1 MANTD
6 RELATA
12 AQVADY
18 LQISEAA
25 LAQNRYR
32 GVGPKFI
39 RHGRRIF
46 YRWSDVQA
54 YLDAATVSHD

>member
-1 MANTD
+1 MTTD
-6 RELATA
+6 LATA

-32 GVGPKFI
+32 SVGPKFI

-46 YRWSDVQA
+46 YRWADVQA
-54 YLDAATVSHD
+54 

>member
-1 MANTD
+1 MS
-6 RELATA
+6 ELATA
-12 AQVADY
+12 AQVADF

-32 GVGPKFI
+32 GVGPKYI

-46 YRWSDVQA
+46 YRWADVQA
-54 YLDAATVSHD
+54 YLDAATVGPASP